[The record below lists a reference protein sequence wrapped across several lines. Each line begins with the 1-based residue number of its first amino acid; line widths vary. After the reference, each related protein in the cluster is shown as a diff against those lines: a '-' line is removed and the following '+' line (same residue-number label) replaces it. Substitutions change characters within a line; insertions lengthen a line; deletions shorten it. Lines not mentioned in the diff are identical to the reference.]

1 MFAHTADKAGSAET
15 PDGRYVFK
23 VTKDETPA
31 FDPTAAG
38 VKSLEDK
45 LGETLQSDVITQYL
59 FALRNQLGVTIN
71 QRTLQAAEGS

>member
-1 MFAHTADKAGSAET
+1 MRRRRSI
-15 PDGRYVFK
+15 RRR
-23 VTKDETPA
+23 
-31 FDPTAAG
+31 AG

-45 LGETLQSDVITQYL
+45 LGETLQSDVVAQYL